1 MVFRYSAKRYDNM
14 AVAQRNV
21 EEKYHLEY
29 LLEPQYVNEE
39 QWQGSERIQ
48 LNYMVM
54 LAPVVKNYK
63 QAGDTLH
70 ANRLTRYLSA
80 AVTRTSLPQEEK
92 QKYFN
97 LLSDKK

>member
-1 MVFRYSAKRYDNM
+1 M
-14 AVAQRNV
+14 
-21 EEKYHLEY
+21 
-29 LLEPQYVNEE
+29 EPQYVNEE

-70 ANRLTRYLSA
+70 ANRLVRYLSA
-80 AVTRTSLPQEEK
+80 AITRTSLSNDEK

>member
-1 MVFRYSAKRYDNM
+1 
-14 AVAQRNV
+14 
-21 EEKYHLEY
+21 
-29 LLEPQYVNEE
+29 
-39 QWQGSERIQ
+39 
-48 LNYMVM
+48 MVM

-70 ANRLTRYLSA
+70 ANRLARYLSA

>member
-1 MVFRYSAKRYDNM
+1 M
-14 AVAQRNV
+14 AVAMRNV
-21 EEKYHLEY
+21 EEKYRMDY
-29 LLEPQYVNEE
+29 LTEPLYVNEE
-39 QWQGSERIQ
+39 QWKGSERIQ

-54 LAPVVKNYK
+54 LAPVVKSYR

-80 AVTRTSLPQEEK
+80 AVARTSLSNEEK

-97 LLSDKK
+97 LLGDKQ